1 MLLLGRLLADEVKA
15 LYKFRDDVL
24 MRTPEGRWIV
34 ELYYKY
40 SPPLAEKLRKH
51 DILRAWVRLGLRPL
65 VEFSKHIEK

>member
-1 MLLLGRLLADEVKA
+1 
-15 LYKFRDDVL
+15 
-24 MRTPEGRWIV
+24 V